1 MIFCPDFLPED
12 STIART
18 GGLLKSM
25 EQQGARRQHCST
37 GQPDQDEQ
45 IISMGSVGQQG
56 SKKPKQSKGSMG
68 RNAMLNVAR
77 VACQIILPMLTLP
90 YCSRILQVEN
100 MGKVNFAVSMVN
112 FFALLADLG
121 VSVYGVREGAK
132 RRAYRDRFNRFAS
145 EVFSVNILMTA
156 VSYAGLL
163 LLVFLIPGIRPYAAV
178 VGVQSLFILF
188 TTMGIEWVNAVYE
201 DYFFIAVRT
210 ILIQVLYTASVFLL
224 IRRRED
230 YLLFTFLTVMVTG
243 GASIINWFYCR
254 RYVTIL
260 PGLEGIRRHILPMG
274 VFFAN
279 NMAITVYLNA
289 DMFMLGLFCGDY
301 HTSIYGAS
309 MRIYQCMKSLMTA
322 IYTVTIPRL
331 SMHAVK
337 GEKEEFRQVLTDIC
351 GAIMLLVI
359 PVIAGLIL
367 YARDIMELVFGS
379 SYLPGTVSLQLLAAA
394 LFFAIGNGI
403 AVNCMNAPLGEER
416 TSMTATICA
425 AAANV
430 LLNLFLIPV
439 MQENGA
445 AISTITA
452 ESLVLIICLARLKNW
467 RKMLDLSRL
476 GRQALQTGAGTIVL
490 VAIRLL
496 IAPRFSSLAARMIAA
511 ILLSVMSYGIVLLL
525 LGNEYLKKALKH

>member
-1 MIFCPDFLPED
+1 
-12 STIART
+12 
-18 GGLLKSM
+18 
-25 EQQGARRQHCST
+25 
-37 GQPDQDEQ
+37 
-45 IISMGSVGQQG
+45 
-56 SKKPKQSKGSMG
+56 
-68 RNAMLNVAR
+68 
-77 VACQIILPMLTLP
+77 
-90 YCSRILQVEN
+90 
-100 MGKVNFAVSMVN
+100 
-112 FFALLADLG
+112 
-121 VSVYGVREGAK
+121 
-132 RRAYRDRFNRFAS
+132 
-145 EVFSVNILMTA
+145 
-156 VSYAGLL
+156 
-163 LLVFLIPGIRPYAAV
+163 
-178 VGVQSLFILF
+178 
-188 TTMGIEWVNAVYE
+188 
-201 DYFFIAVRT
+201 
-210 ILIQVLYTASVFLL
+210 
-224 IRRRED
+224 
-230 YLLFTFLTVMVTG
+230 
-243 GASIINWFYCR
+243 
-254 RYVTIL
+254 
-260 PGLEGIRRHILPMG
+260 
-274 VFFAN
+274 
-279 NMAITVYLNA
+279 
-289 DMFMLGLFCGDY
+289 
-301 HTSIYGAS
+301 
-309 MRIYQCMKSLMTA
+309 
-322 IYTVTIPRL
+322 
-331 SMHAVK
+331 
-337 GEKEEFRQVLTDIC
+337 
-351 GAIMLLVI
+351 MLLVI